1 VSVFHHRWH
10 CVNVLTGL
18 YVHAHILDLMEGIII
33 GLSRLANAKTPFRR
47 WFRLPAPVTCDYRSI
62 VIVLLFTESLT
73 RVPYFHLFIFTLSLL
88 RAFHRDSFLPS
99 PLSAYPLCHLCL
111 LRCYRR
117 TTRPSPAL
125 KASAQGKSPETS
137 GNVAVAGREETSLTV
152 VTTRAVLERRP
163 RG

>member
-1 VSVFHHRWH
+1 MALCQCFDWPL
-10 CVNVLTGL
+10 C
-18 YVHAHILDLMEGIII
+18 
-33 GLSRLANAKTPFRR
+33 SRSYLGPYGRDYYRTLKVGKCQNTISKMVPLACPRDM
-47 WFRLPAPVTCDYRSI
+47 RLPLDCHRVIVYGVINPCAIFPSFHRHSI
-62 VIVLLFTESLT
+62 VTESFS
-73 RVPYFHLFIFTLSLL
+73 PWLFFTVSFS
-88 RAFHRDSFLPS
+88 AF
-99 PLSAYPLCHLCL
+99 SAYPLCHLCL